1 MRKIIDQQVRRND
14 AGISAIKTICN
25 VHGVNIERNIIED
38 AVPLDQ
44 NGASLSNMQQ
54 FLEDYG
60 FETEFRLLDIQS
72 INGNYADIKDFF
84 PCITPVK
91 NKDSVQYVVIDE
103 IYKEKL
109 SILDP
114 SKQESYKLSVQQFR
128 KQAHFKASYLDY
140 ASEEEKLHILLQKEL
155 NKRAIVLPL
164 DPTKRQLM
172 EMHNKLNYFKYV
184 DEHFGFKSKEAGTAF
199 LKDLLF
205 NQELNHIPEHFRTME
220 VSGTQIEIKAP
231 FILTVKK
238 KRDIVIPEGPKENG
252 RSVYM
257 QLYKSVGHIKELWF
271 IFLSTIL
278 LAAFISYIAV
288 FIDQILIDHILPS
301 YQLGTLQLFAIGVG
315 IFYLIET
322 IFKIYS
328 KFVSIHLSATLDR
341 FFLGTF
347 DAKLNTFSMRYLGSF
362 KRGDLI
368 ERMRDSM
375 KLKSFFVKFFSQV
388 LVNVIIATFSLFF
401 LVLINWQ
408 LSLLVL
414 LVLVL
419 FAFQFVYFTP
429 LIEKLER
436 KRYIRKADYVSKFIE
451 KIDGIQVVKSL
462 GLESYSS
469 QQIKTRVDAL
479 IDVYIESKYVGLA
492 NTVISSL
499 IVSFATLAL
508 IVLTS
513 RELILYN
520 SISLGMIITFVALSK
535 KIFNAFSK
543 LLNAN
548 LSLQEHKVI
557 LQRFFDFNENK
568 TQKRD
573 NEYSK
578 QNKSGKIYNDF
589 KTYQDLSKIKT
600 FEFEKFNVNK
610 VSFSYDPDQPIL
622 KKVSM
627 EICKGDKIWIQGKNG
642 SGKSTLCKLVTQL
655 YTPDSGDL
663 LINDVHIGMYDTK
676 AVSKKIALIAG
687 KDILFNDTLLFNITF
702 GKKVDIRELIEYAKM
717 INLYEF
723 INEKPDKFDFMIHEN
738 GKNLSTGQRR
748 KILLLRAM
756 MLDAEVIIL
765 DEVFNGID
773 KESKERAEFML
784 DLIEDKTIVIISHMP
799 VSRMTFNKKYLVEN
813 GVLIDQNA

>member
-1 MRKIIDQQVRRND
+1 MRKIIDRQVRRND

-25 VHGVNIERNIIED
+25 VHGVNIDRNVIED
-38 AVPLDQ
+38 GVPLDQ
-44 NGASLSNMQQ
+44 EGASLTNMQQ

-60 FETEFRLLDIQS
+60 FETKFRLLDIQS

-84 PCITPVK
+84 PCITPIK
-91 NKDSVQYVVIDE
+91 NKDSIQYVVIDE
-103 IYKEKL
+103 ISKDKL
-109 SILDP
+109 SVLDP
-114 SKQESYKLSVQQFR
+114 AIQEEYKLSVQQFR
-128 KQAHFKASYLDY
+128 KQAYFKSSYLDY
-140 ASEEEKLHILLQKEL
+140 ASEEEKIQILLQKKL
-155 NKRAIVLPL
+155 DKRGIVLPENL
-164 DPTKRQLM
+164 TKKQLM
-172 EMHNKLNYFKYV
+172 DMHNKLNYFNYMDV
-184 DEHFGFKSKEAGTAF
+184 HFGFKNEAAGTAF

-205 NQELNHIPEHFRTME
+205 NQELHHIPNHFRTME
-220 VSGTQIEIKAP
+220 VSGDQIEIKAP

-238 KRDIVIPEGPKENG
+238 KTDVVIPKSPNEK

-315 IFYLIET
+315 IFYFIEMV
-322 IFKIYS
+322 FKVYS

-347 DAKLNTFSMRYLGSF
+347 DAKLNNFSMRYLGSF

-436 KRYIRKADYVSKFIE
+436 KRYVRKADYVSKFIE

-499 IVSFATLAL
+499 IVSFATLIL

-520 SISLGMIITFVALSK
+520 TISLGMIITFVALSK

-568 TQKRD
+568 TEKR
-573 NEYSK
+573 E
-578 QNKSGKIYNDF
+578 
-589 KTYQDLSKIKT
+589 DLS
-600 FEFEKFNVNK
+600 
-610 VSFSYDPDQPIL
+610 
-622 KKVSM
+622 
-627 EICKGDKIWIQGKNG
+627 
-642 SGKSTLCKLVTQL
+642 
-655 YTPDSGDL
+655 
-663 LINDVHIGMYDTK
+663 LIHI
-676 AVSKKIALIAG
+676 
-687 KDILFNDTLLFNITF
+687 
-702 GKKVDIRELIEYAKM
+702 
-717 INLYEF
+717 
-723 INEKPDKFDFMIHEN
+723 
-738 GKNLSTGQRR
+738 
-748 KILLLRAM
+748 
-756 MLDAEVIIL
+756 
-765 DEVFNGID
+765 
-773 KESKERAEFML
+773 
-784 DLIEDKTIVIISHMP
+784 
-799 VSRMTFNKKYLVEN
+799 
-813 GVLIDQNA
+813 